1 MSDNQWPSFAQLP
14 LHFDAEKMRQDVFSL
29 NPELWQKHFNTQV
42 YTGDWRGLALR
53 ALPGA
58 STTLFAESNVD
69 ADYLDTVHLQNAGY
83 LSEVLSHFAC
93 KLNSVRLLSLAPG
106 AVIKHH
112 RDYGLG
118 PEDGEVRIHIP
129 IQTHEQVHFYLEE
142 QRIPMAEGQ
151 TWFLNFNRFHR
162 VDNFS
167 PVTRIHLVLDC
178 MMNPWLT
185 ELIKTAGAATSLR
198 SN

>member
-1 MSDNQWPSFAQLP
+1 MSDSQSTNWPHFAQLP
-14 LHFDAEKMRQDVFSL
+14 LHFDAAKMRQEVLGF
-29 NPELWQKHFNTQV
+29 NAALWQRHFNLQV

-53 ALPGA
+53 ALPG
-58 STTLFAESNVD
+58 SGSNLYAESNTGAEFQD
-69 ADYLDTVHLQNAGY
+69 TEHLLRTSYLADVLDQ
-83 LSEVLSHFAC
+83 FAC

-112 RDYGLG
+112 RDFGLG

-142 QRIPMAEGQ
+142 QRIPMAEGE

-167 PVTRIHLVLDC
+167 PVNRIHLVLDC
-178 MMNPWLT
+178 VMNPWLAA
-185 ELIKTAGAATSLR
+185 LIKNAPTPSGV
-198 SN
+198 

>member
-1 MSDNQWPSFAQLP
+1 MTSDNPVPQWPTFAKLP
-14 LHFDAEKMRQDVFSL
+14 IAFDAERMRQEVNQFGV
-29 NPELWQKHFNTQV
+29 EHWHRHFNTQI
-42 YTGDWRGLALR
+42 YTGEWRGLALR
-53 ALPGA
+53 AVPGA
-58 STTLFAESNVD
+58 TTALYAESHGNVD
-69 ADYLDTVHLQNAGY
+69 YSDTEHLQRASY
-83 LSEVLSHFAC
+83 LNEVVGSFAC

-118 PEDGEVRIHIP
+118 PEDGEVRIHVP

-142 QRIPMAEGQ
+142 KRIPMGEGE

-167 PVTRIHLVLDC
+167 PITRIHLVLDC
-178 MMNPWLT
+178 MINPWLAA
-185 ELIKTAGAATSLR
+185 LIKNAPKHDG
-198 SN
+198 